1 MSQANLPAR
10 DPGAAGAS
18 PWPSGATNSSPP
30 HQDWETVTFPNTIDV
45 DQLSAD
51 AAAGTASASMPS
63 ATELLGLITDL
74 NACNDSLL
82 RRIAQLEEAL
92 EHSQSALQSE
102 VERSQ
107 TMNPAPP
114 HQSQP
119 IAQLVAELDTTTQE
133 LQRQQLLHET
143 LRTDYDASQD
153 RLVQLERECA
163 LLQQR
168 YGEQSQSLIQAESTC
183 RDLRSR
189 LQRQQR
195 YTLQFKVALEKCLDM
210 SAKNRP
216 TAVDNAPV
224 AMPRAQQ
231 IKPWS
236 TDPDVG
242 PPDPGLDALIR
253 GLRQDLPIG
262 SPPPQPPA
270 APQPPQPELAVESQL
285 WQDLERVIDTSTAV
299 SGVPSPAPMPTPK
312 VEPAA
317 APEAQFTEPS
327 PWGAPLPAAA
337 EIAPTPTPPTEAPA
351 STPAESPQQPKPA
364 QPLGEVS
371 HAFPGRVD
379 PGLNTPPDP
388 APSPVVY
395 PQRSPTKR
403 KSLAAIDLPNFPRA
417 KPRQ

>member
-1 MSQANLPAR
+1 M
-10 DPGAAGAS
+10 
-18 PWPSGATNSSPP
+18 
-30 HQDWETVTFPNTIDV
+30 
-45 DQLSAD
+45 
-51 AAAGTASASMPS
+51 ASAPQPN
-63 ATELLGLITDL
+63 ATELLALINDL

-107 TMNPAPP
+107 SVSPAPP
-114 HQSQP
+114 VQAQP
-119 IAQLVAELDTTTQE
+119 IAQLVAELDATTQE
-133 LQRQQLLHET
+133 LQRQQLVHET
-143 LRTDYDASQD
+143 LRTDYDASQH

-168 YGEQSQSLIQAESTC
+168 YGEQSQSLIQAESSC

-210 SAKNRP
+210 SAKARP
-216 TAVDNAPV
+216 AAANHVPDNAPV

-236 TDPDVG
+236 TDPDIA

-253 GLRQDLPIG
+253 GLRQDSPIG
-262 SPPPQPPA
+262 TPPPQSPA
-270 APQPPQPELAVESQL
+270 VPQPPQPEPEVENQL
-285 WQDLERVIDTSTAV
+285 WQDLERVIDTSAAAHTAAPAA
-299 SGVPSPAPMPTPK
+299 PSPTADPAPSI
-312 VEPAA
+312 EPVAVPPA
-317 APEAQFTEPS
+317 AQFTEPS

-337 EIAPTPTPPTEAPA
+337 AEPVEAAPTEPPAQTSTEPTAPPRPIQQPVAASYPLSGSISPNL
-351 STPAESPQQPKPA
+351 STPSEA
-364 QPLGEVS
+364 
-371 HAFPGRVD
+371 
-379 PGLNTPPDP
+379 T
-388 APSPVVY
+388 PSPVVY
-395 PQRSPTKR
+395 PQRPPSKR